1 MIRET
6 FQRKVR
12 PVQVHSSHRPQE
24 LDKNQRIKNRQQQDK
39 NQRIKNHKQ
48 EEVVKEHQAD
58 HKEGW

>member
-1 MIRET
+1 MIREK

-24 LDKNQRIKNRQQQDK
+24 LDKNQRIKSQQQQDE
-39 NQRIKNHKQ
+39 NQRIKNQ
-48 EEVVKEHQAD
+48 QQEVVKEHQAD